1 MMRKPTIFAVMIV
14 AALCSG
20 CAAFAGDTQTV
31 VDRLGRPVARVATCV
46 GGTCLQVY
54 DRVGR
59 PVAKVVKTAGKVV
72 VYDRL
77 GRRR

>member
-1 MMRKPTIFAVMIV
+1 MKNFRLAIGLLAV
-14 AALCSG
+14 
-20 CAAFAGDTQTV
+20 AFAFILAPSAQADDV
-31 VDRLGRPVARVATCV
+31 IRDRLGRPVAKVATCV
-46 GGTCLQVY
+46 GGTCQKVY

>member
-1 MMRKPTIFAVMIV
+1 MRKPTILAAIV
-14 AALCSG
+14 ITALFTCV
-20 CAAFAGDTQTV
+20 AHAGDTQTV
-31 VDRLGRPVARVATCV
+31 FDRLGRPVGKVATCV
-46 GGTCLQVY
+46 GGTCSQVY

>member
-1 MMRKPTIFAVMIV
+1 MRNPMSLFAAMAIAASFAVQ
-14 AALCSG
+14 S
-20 CAAFAGDTQTV
+20 FAGDTHTV
-31 VDRLGRPVARVATCV
+31 VDRLGRPVARVTTCV
-46 GGTCLQVY
+46 GGTCSQVY

>member
-1 MMRKPTIFAVMIV
+1 MRKPTIFVAIAI

-20 CAAFAGDTQTV
+20 CAAMAGDTQTV
-31 VDRLGRPVARVATCV
+31 FDRLGRPVAKVATCV
-46 GGTCLQVY
+46 GGTCSQVY